1 MERKRESI
9 LNTLLKKKKKEKF
22 SPFQLKNEHR
32 DDDSTSAESPIKIK
46 ISQTKSMTEK
56 EFETAVREHRRKMSK
71 KYLTKQVSTFCLSNG
86 NSELLYS
93 DMSPRVT
100 RLDIANHKDPPF
112 GDVYIDNY
120 FLASPSK

>member
-9 LNTLLKKKKKEKF
+9 LNTLLKKKKKEKI

-93 DMSPRVT
+93 GISF
-100 RLDIANHKDPPF
+100 DICYLQEITSDLQKYNLIVKKL
-112 GDVYIDNY
+112 GC
-120 FLASPSK
+120 